1 MSQTENVQT
10 GERTVANMYYELLAV
25 KNKELITELNEA
37 LVKIEHAKA
46 AVRNYFDNLLLNYD
60 DISERDDL
68 VLFARTTGLFTE
80 SEILQMF
87 DKEIDAMIEIEIVYT
102 IEVPVSL
109 RKSIVEQ
116 GDLDEVYPDE
126 DDIIQTIQNHLYD
139 FSDVTV
145 TDIREA

>member
-10 GERTVANMYYELLAV
+10 GERTVELLAV
-25 KNKELITELNEA
+25 RNRELITELNEA
-37 LVKIEHAKA
+37 LAKIEHAKA
-46 AVRNYFDNLLLNYD
+46 AVRNYFDNLLLNHD
-60 DISERDDL
+60 DESERDDL

-87 DKEIDAMIEIEIVYT
+87 DKEIDAMIEMEIIYT
-102 IEVPVSL
+102 IEVPATV

-126 DDIIQTIQNHLYD
+126 DDIIQTIQNQLYD
-139 FSDVTV
+139 FSSATV
-145 TDIREA
+145 TDICEA